1 MRVLSVKKNLFMP
14 IVNDQE
20 VQVARIFSRRMLPMN
35 MAHPQH
41 QGKRY
46 LDKTRKKNIPDFLEM
61 GRRRRYYR
69 SGII

>member
-1 MRVLSVKKNLFMP
+1 MP

-35 MAHPQH
+35 MAHPRH

-46 LDKTRKKNIPDFLEM
+46 LDKTRKKTFQTSLKWEGGGSVIEVE
-61 GRRRRYYR
+61 
-69 SGII
+69 

>member
-1 MRVLSVKKNLFMP
+1 
-14 IVNDQE
+14 
-20 VQVARIFSRRMLPMN
+20 MN

-61 GRRRRYYR
+61 RRRRRYYR